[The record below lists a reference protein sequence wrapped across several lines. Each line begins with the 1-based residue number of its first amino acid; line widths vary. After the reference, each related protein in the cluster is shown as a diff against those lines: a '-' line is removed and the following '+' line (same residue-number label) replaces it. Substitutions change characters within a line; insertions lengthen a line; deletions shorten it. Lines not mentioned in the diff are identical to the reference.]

1 MAALVEPLV
10 SGFALILSLSVV
22 QLLVT
27 ILKEKFDLNCSI
39 HSRGAG
45 KGYRIGCASYIRAG
59 SMGYVVDNRRHV

>member
-39 HSRGAG
+39 HR
-45 KGYRIGCASYIRAG
+45 RALAPPLLRTG
-59 SMGYVVDNRRHV
+59 T